1 DRLPDGASEADWL
14 LLRGNLERV
23 GDIVAWL
30 PVLHGDIEPP
40 ALSHEERLLV
50 KDAVAIAETIDWS
63 EEPWKALTTEVKEV
77 TGKKG
82 RELFHPLR
90 LALTGRESGPEMA
103 PLVAAMGKERTIR
116 RLEAAA
122 KR

>member
-1 DRLPDGASEADWL
+1 MS
-14 LLRGNLERV
+14 
-23 GDIVAWL
+23 AWL
-30 PVLHGDIEPP
+30 PVLHGNIDP
-40 ALSHEERLLV
+40 AELSHDERLLV
-50 KDAVAIAETIDWS
+50 RDAAAVAEKLDWS
-63 EEPWKALTTEVKEV
+63 AEPWRELTDELKRTS
-77 TGKKG
+77 GKKG

-103 PLVAAMGKERTIR
+103 GLLRRMGKERAIH

>member
-1 DRLPDGASEADWL
+1 M
-14 LLRGNLERV
+14 LRPNLERLADFA
-23 GDIVAWL
+23 GWYA
-30 PVLHGDIEPP
+30 VLHGEIEPP
-40 ALSHEERLLV
+40 ELSHEERLLV
-50 KDAVAIAETIDWS
+50 KETAAIMEQLDWS
-63 EEPWKALTTEVKEV
+63 SEPWRSLTEQLKQS

-103 PLVAAMGKERTIR
+103 GLIERMGKARAVERVT
-116 RLEAAA
+116 AAA

>member
-1 DRLPDGASEADWL
+1 MSGLADFA
-14 LLRGNLERV
+14 
-23 GDIVAWL
+23 AWFE
-30 PVLHGDIEPP
+30 VLHSEIEPP
-40 ALSHEERLLV
+40 SLSHDERLLV
-50 KDAVAIAETIDWS
+50 KDAAAVAEQLDWS
-63 EEPWKALTTEVKEV
+63 AEPWRGLTEQLKQS

-103 PLVAAMGKERTIR
+103 GLIQRMGKDRAVERLT
-116 RLEAAA
+116 AAA

>member
-1 DRLPDGASEADWL
+1 M
-14 LLRGNLERV
+14 
-23 GDIVAWL
+23 
-30 PVLHGDIEPP
+30 LHGEVDPP
-40 ALSHEERLLV
+40 ELSHDERLLV
-50 KDAVAIAETIDWS
+50 KEACGIAERIDWS
-63 EEPWKALTTEVKEV
+63 AEPWRALTEAVKAA

-90 LALTGRESGPEMA
+90 LALTGRESGPEMTG
-103 PLVAAMGKERTIR
+103 LVARMGKERATR

>member
-1 DRLPDGASEADWL
+1 M
-14 LLRGNLERV
+14 LRPNLERLA
-23 GDIVAWL
+23 DFPAWFA
-30 PVLHGDIEPP
+30 VLHGEIDPP
-40 ALSHEERLLV
+40 SLSHDERLLV
-50 KDAVAIAETIDWS
+50 RDAAAFAEQLDWS
-63 EEPWKALTTEVKEV
+63 AEPWRALTEQLKES

-103 PLVAAMGKERTIR
+103 GLILRMGKDRAVERLT
-116 RLEAAA
+116 AAA